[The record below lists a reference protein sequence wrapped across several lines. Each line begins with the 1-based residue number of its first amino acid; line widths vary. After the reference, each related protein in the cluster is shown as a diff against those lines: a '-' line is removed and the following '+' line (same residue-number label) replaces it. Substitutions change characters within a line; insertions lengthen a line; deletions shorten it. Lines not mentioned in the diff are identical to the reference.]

1 MIPSSIVYIVD
12 DDQAVRESI
21 SGLIEDQGYPVRSF
35 ASAEEFLLGYRPA
48 GPECLILDIRMPG
61 MSGIDLLRSLS
72 EKRLSIPTIVVSGHA
87 DIPLAVQAMQLGAV
101 DLLEKPFCNHD
112 LWASVKKA
120 IDTGMQEL
128 AKWTDD
134 DRFRRYLESLTPRER
149 QVVRLLLQGKNDKQ
163 AAVEFGITRR
173 AVAYLRT
180 NALQKL
186 HAANLVELA
195 EILHIHHL
203 TI

>member
-1 MIPSSIVYIVD
+1 MNPSSIVYIVD

-21 SGLIEDQGYPVRSF
+21 SGLIEDQGCSVRAF
-35 ASAEEFLLGYRPA
+35 ASAEEFLAGYRPA
-48 GPECLILDIRMPG
+48 GPGCLILDIRMPG
-61 MSGIDLLRSLS
+61 MSGIDLLRLLS

-101 DLLEKPFCNHD
+101 DLLEKPFRSHD
-112 LWASVKKA
+112 LWASVRKA
-120 IDTGMQEL
+120 IDAGRQEL
-128 AKWTDD
+128 SKRSED
-134 DRFRRYLESLTPRER
+134 DRIRRNLETLTPRER
-149 QVVRLLLQGKNDKQ
+149 EVVGQLLQGKNDKQ

-195 EILHIHHL
+195 ELLHTHHL
-203 TI
+203 TM

>member
-1 MIPSSIVYIVD
+1 MIPSSVVYIVD
-12 DDQAVRESI
+12 DDQAVRESM
-21 SGLIEDQGYPVRSF
+21 SGLIEDQGYSVRSF

-120 IDTGMQEL
+120 IDTGRQEL